1 MPVDPVIRGIMD
13 LIDAHSQTMQDQ
25 TYRHL
30 SDHLMKQSCSMEHKE
45 KDAKRKLATQM
56 IVEEPRCIGTGAVY
70 KYTHDPE
77 FMKLVVRAK
86 ALELREYSQPSAA
99 ILGTEW
105 KQRLAAALLEYD
117 LEHDSPAFLLR
128 LRLGVHSLLTA
139 RSQFLEQIVDRLDA
153 LRVTP
158 QMLCPRE
165 LGVARLEGRRR
176 RGAGRPRVPAPR
188 AALAALAAG
197 PRRALAVARRR
208 HRRDAAPPQAAAHP
222 PRQPGGRRQSVD
234 QRAVQLRRVPGRGHP
249 VAARARRRL
258 AHAIR
263 VRPIGGGVGAAQPA
277 GDAAV
282 VAAPLAAPVAA
293 AGLGRVGA
301 DVQPPISQGLNRSR
315 GTPTPVGVGGGLGWR
330 GGEGPGCA

>member
-165 LGVARLEGRRR
+165 LGVARLEG
-176 RGAGRPRVPAPR
+176 
-188 AALAALAAG
+188 
-197 PRRALAVARRR
+197 
-208 HRRDAAPPQAAAHP
+208 D
-222 PRQPGGRRQSVD
+222 D
-234 QRAVQLRRVPGRGHP
+234 
-249 VAARARRRL
+249 
-258 AHAIR
+258 
-263 VRPIGGGVGAAQPA
+263 
-277 GDAAV
+277 
-282 VAAPLAAPVAA
+282 
-293 AGLGRVGA
+293 
-301 DVQPPISQGLNRSR
+301 
-315 GTPTPVGVGGGLGWR
+315 
-330 GGEGPGCA
+330 GEGPGAREFLHHEPRLLRWLLGRDARSPWPVAGTAETQPHHKLRLIRRANLEGGDNPSINAPCSCAACRGVAIPLLPERGAVSLTPSEYDPSEEVWELHSPPVTRPSSPRPSPRPSPQRASAVLARTSSLPYRRA